1 MIRYPYT
8 LFLRLDPPKEYDEL
22 GRPIPP
28 NSNDQWEKIGE
39 CRCYDDAT
47 VELVS
52 NNGEVFRSKYHI
64 VYKGRNITEGVYVKC
79 VDKSSGVT
87 RREGMVYRFRYN
99 NFFNIYDIW
108 L

>member
-8 LFLRLDPPKEYDEL
+8 LFARLDPPKQYDEL
-22 GRPIPP
+22 GRPVLPADH
-28 NSNDQWEKIGE
+28 DQWEKIGE

-52 NNGEVFRSKYHI
+52 ENGEVFRSKYHI
-64 VYKGRNITEGVYVKC
+64 VYKGKAIPEGVYVKC
-79 VDKSSGVT
+79 ADKSSGMT
-87 RREGMVYRFRYN
+87 RREGMVYRFRDN